1 MKFLVLQHLS
11 VEHPGILRDFWLDAG
26 ITWDA
31 VELDEG
37 ATIPSNLAAYDALVV
52 MGGPMDVWE
61 EDEYPW
67 LKVEKAAIRDWVVE
81 QEKPFLGICLGH
93 QLLAEAIG
101 GTVGRMATPEVGI
114 NRMSCPA
121 AAREDAIM
129 SRLPAEFDGFQW
141 HGAEVKTLPPG
152 TEILATNEYSPVQA
166 FRWKTNAYGFQ
177 YHVELTKTTVA
188 DWADVPAYKTSL
200 EAVMGPGACPR
211 LEQDV
216 SKRLAKFNES
226 ARQLNDGFLE
236 LVGGKARHVA

>member
-1 MKFLVLQHLS
+1 MKFLVFQHLS
-11 VEHPGILRDFWLDAG
+11 VEHPGILRDFWHEAG
-26 ITWDA
+26 IAWDV

-37 ATIPSNLAAYDALVV
+37 EAIPANLAGYDVLVV

-61 EDEYPW
+61 EDEHPW
-67 LKVEKAAIRDWVVE
+67 LKAEKEAIRDWVVA

-101 GTVGRMATPEVGI
+101 GTVGRMAIPEVGI
-114 NRMSCPA
+114 NCMSRTA
-121 AAREDAIM
+121 TAQGDAIM
-129 SRLPAEFDGFQW
+129 RRLPAEFDGFQW

-166 FRWKTNAYGFQ
+166 FRRGTNAYGFQ
-177 YHVELTKTTVA
+177 YHVELTETTVA

-216 SKRLAKFNES
+216 SMRLAKFKEA
-226 ARQLNDGFLE
+226 ARHLNDGFLE
-236 LVGGKARHVA
+236 LVSSKARQVA

>member
-1 MKFLVLQHLS
+1 MKFLIFQHLA
-11 VEHPGILRDFWLDAG
+11 VEHPGILRDFWTAAG

-37 ATIPSNLAAYDALVV
+37 EAIPSNLDDYDALVA

-61 EDEYPW
+61 EDEHPW
-67 LKVEKAAIRDWVVE
+67 LKAEKAVIRDWVVT

-101 GTVGRMATPEVGI
+101 GTVGRMTTPEVGI
-114 NRMSCPA
+114 MRMSRTTA
-121 AAREDAIM
+121 AQDDAIM

-141 HGAEVKTLPPG
+141 HGAEVQTLPPG
-152 TEILATNEYSPVQA
+152 SEILATNEYSPVQA
-166 FRWKTNAYGFQ
+166 FRWGSNAYGFQ
-177 YHVELTKTTVA
+177 YHVELTETTVA

-211 LEQDV
+211 LEQNV
-216 SKRLAKFNES
+216 SAQLAKFNE
-226 ARQLNDGFLE
+226 AAKQLSDGFLE
-236 LVGGKARHVA
+236 LVRGKARRVA